1 MERKALPGY
10 GRGTTANPPNRFE
23 KLSYVPDPEWAECE
37 APAPSTEYLRETPRA
52 IISYNESPDIG
63 FEASVNPYRGCEH
76 GCVYCYARPYHE
88 YLGFSSGLD
97 FETKIVAK
105 EGAPALLERELS
117 SARWKPQVLVMC
129 GVTDAYQPVER
140 HLKLTRGC
148 LEVLAEFRNPVVII
162 TKNHLVT
169 RDIDVLKK
177 LAEHQAAGV
186 FISVTT
192 LDSDLA
198 RKMEPRASS
207 PARRLAAIEALA
219 RSGIP
224 IGVLIGPVIPGLTD
238 HEIPSII
245 AAAADAGA
253 GYAGKTVL
261 RLPYAVKHLF
271 VEWLERNFPDRKE
284 KVLSRVRSMRGGK
297 LNDPAF
303 GSRMRGE
310 GIFAEQISALFRAA
324 CKKAGLHGRSPELS
338 TAAFRPPEGP
348 QLRLFE

>member
-1 MERKALPGY
+1 
-10 GRGTTANPPNRFE
+10 
-23 KLSYVPDPEWAECE
+23 
-37 APAPSTEYLRETPRA
+37 
-52 IISYNESPDIG
+52 
-63 FEASVNPYRGCEH
+63 
-76 GCVYCYARPYHE
+76 
-88 YLGFSSGLD
+88 
-97 FETKIVAK
+97 
-105 EGAPALLERELS
+105 
-117 SARWKPQVLVMC
+117 MC

-169 RDIDVLKK
+169 RDIDILKK
-177 LAEHQAAGV
+177 LAEHQASGV

-192 LDSDLA
+192 LDSGLV

-224 IGVLIGPVIPGLTD
+224 VGVLIGPVVPGLTD

-253 GYAGKTVL
+253 GFAGKTVL
-261 RLPYAVKHLF
+261 RLPYAVKYLF
-271 VEWLERNFPDRKE
+271 EEWLDRNFPDRKE
-284 KVLSRVRSMRGGK
+284 KVLNRVRSMRGGK
-297 LNDPAF
+297 LNDPNF

-310 GIFAEQISALFRAA
+310 GIFAEQIGALFHAA

-338 TAAFRPPEGP
+338 TAVFRPPEGP
-348 QLRLFE
+348 QLGLFG

>member
-1 MERKALPGY
+1 MKRNDSSIH
-10 GRGTTANPPNRFE
+10 GRGAAINPPNRFE
-23 KLSYVPDPEWAECE
+23 KLSYVPDPKEGDSEGP
-37 APAPSTEYLRETPRA
+37 APATEFLKEKPRT
-52 IISYNESPDIG
+52 IISYNASPDVG

-76 GCVYCYARPYHE
+76 GCVYCYARPFHE
-88 YLGFSSGLD
+88 YLGFSAGLD

-117 SARWKPQVLVMC
+117 SGRWKPQVLAMS

-140 HLKLTRGC
+140 HLRLTRGC
-148 LEVLAEFRNPVVII
+148 LEVLSDFCNPVVII

-169 RDIDVLKK
+169 RDVDVLKK
-177 LAEHQAAGV
+177 LAECDAACV

-207 PARRLAAIEALA
+207 PARRLAAIAALA
-219 RSGIP
+219 RAGVP
-224 IGVLIGPVIPGLTD
+224 VGVLVAPIVPGLTD

-245 AAAADAGA
+245 AAAANAGA
-253 GYAGKTVL
+253 GYAGKVVL

-271 VEWLERNFPDRKE
+271 EGWLERNFPDRKE
-284 KVLSRVRSMRGGK
+284 KVLNRVRSMRGGK
-297 LNDPAF
+297 LNESAF
-303 GSRMRGE
+303 GRRMRGE
-310 GIFAEQISALFRAA
+310 GIFAEQISALFHAA
-324 CKKAGLHGRSPELS
+324 CKRAGIHGRSPELS

-348 QLRLFE
+348 QLRLFG